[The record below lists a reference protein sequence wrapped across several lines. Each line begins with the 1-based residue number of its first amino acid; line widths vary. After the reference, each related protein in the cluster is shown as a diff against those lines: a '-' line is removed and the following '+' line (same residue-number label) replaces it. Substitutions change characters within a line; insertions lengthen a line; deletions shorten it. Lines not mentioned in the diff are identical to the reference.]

1 MRVAIVGSGVSGLV
15 AAHALHTA
23 HEITVFEADQR
34 VGGHVHTWNLETPA
48 GPVAVDSGFIVFN
61 ETNYPHF
68 TKLIHS
74 LGVASQPTDM
84 SFSVRNDRTGLEY
97 NPHSVRTLF
106 AQPSNALRPAFWRM
120 LGDVVRFNRES
131 VLALRAGLAHVTLG
145 ELLEQGHYQ
154 QQFRENYLQPL
165 GSALWSVPRT
175 EVLDMPAEFF
185 IRFFENHGMLS
196 VRTQPKWR
204 VIVGGSSQ
212 YVRALIQPFE
222 HRIRL
227 GTPVRTVAR
236 TEGAV
241 LVNGESF
248 DRVVFACHSDQ
259 ALRLLVDPTPDERS
273 VLGALPYQEN
283 TIVLHT
289 DTSVLPRRRAAWG
302 AWNYHVTPEAGAR
315 ASLTYNMNIRQSL
328 RTPETYCVTLNGTE
342 PIAPNRVLGRVV
354 YHHPRYTLAGFA
366 AQARRSEI
374 SGVGGTHFCGA
385 YWGNGFHE
393 DGVASALA
401 VVDEIGRGPR
411 AT

>member
-1 MRVAIVGSGVSGLV
+1 MRIAIVGSGVSGLV
-15 AAHALHTA
+15 AAHALHPA

-34 VGGHVHTWNLETPA
+34 VGGHVHTWTIETPA

-68 TKLIHS
+68 TKLIRS

-97 NPHSVRTLF
+97 NPHSARTLF
-106 AQPSNALRPAFWRM
+106 AQPTNALRPAFWRM

-131 VLALRAGLAHVTLG
+131 VLALRAGLGNVTLG
-145 ELLEQGHYQ
+145 ELLEQGHYH

-204 VIVGGSSQ
+204 VIVGGSNQ
-212 YVRALIQPFE
+212 YVRALIRPFE

-227 GTPVRTVAR
+227 GTPVRTVSRVA
-236 TEGAV
+236 GAV

-259 ALRLLVDPTPDERS
+259 ALRLLADPTPDEQA

-289 DTSVLPRRRAAWG
+289 DTAVLPRRRAAWG

-315 ASLTYNMNIRQSL
+315 ASLTYNMNILQSL
-328 RTPETYCVTLNGTE
+328 RTTETYCVTLNGTE
-342 PIAPNRVLGRVV
+342 SIAPSRVLGRVV

-401 VVDEIGRGPR
+401 VVNEIGCGQR
-411 AT
+411 TT